1 MSAKEIGFIG
11 LGRMGKNM
19 VSRMLGS
26 KKITVHAWDR
36 SDEVIEELEQKGA
49 IGATSVENLVE
60 QLQGRPKVL
69 WMMLPAGE
77 ATEVTFQTLL
87 GLLEKGDIIID
98 GANSNWQESVRR
110 HKAASL
116 KGINT
121 LDVGVSGGI
130 VAADT
135 GYPMMIGGKE
145 EIYKHCLPIFESFG
159 IPGGFD
165 LVGDHGSGHY
175 VKMIHNAIEYG
186 MMQAMSE
193 GFDLLKNGSKK
204 DLDLKKISRIW
215 NEGTVIS
222 SFLMKMIMQAIEKNE
237 KLDNISPWVDD
248 SGEGKWS
255 VLDAVANDVPF
266 VANTYALNARFQ
278 SRDKDSY
285 ALKLLAA
292 MRNEFGGHQ
301 IKESSRK

>member
-1 MSAKEIGFIG
+1 MSAEEIGFIG

-19 VSRMLGS
+19 VSRMLAS

-36 SDEVIEELEQKGA
+36 SDEVVEELEQKGA
-49 IGATSVENLVE
+49 IGATSVEDLVE
-60 QLQGRPKVL
+60 QLRGRPKVL

-77 ATEVTFQTLL
+77 ATEVTFQALL
-87 GLLEKGDIIID
+87 GLLEKDDIIID
-98 GANSNWQESVRR
+98 GANSNWRESVRR
-110 HKAASL
+110 HEAASL
-116 KGINT
+116 KGIDT

-135 GYPMMIGGKE
+135 GYPMMIGGDEK
-145 EIYKHCLPIFESFG
+145 IYKHCLPIFESFG

-175 VKMIHNAIEYG
+175 VKMVHNAIEYG

-255 VLDAVANDVPF
+255 VSDAVANNVPF

-292 MRNEFGGHQ
+292 MRNEFGGHR
-301 IKESSRK
+301 IKESPGK